1 MLLGTALLLPFRT
14 PSTHIGLVTM
24 TQVLVGL
31 GSALFTTCGQLAVMA
46 PISHQ
51 EVAVVIGIWGMFGS
65 IGAAV
70 GLAIAGAIWNNV
82 LPEQLYQ
89 RLPEDSKNQSSTIFG
104 DIVVQMSYADG
115 SPERDAIVDAY
126 GDVQRK
132 LVIAGACFMPL
143 ILASIYIWKNINVKK
158 LEEEKGNQTRGN
170 VW

>member
-1 MLLGTALLLPFRT
+1 MLLGTGLLIPFRQ

-24 TQVLVGL
+24 TQVLIGL
-31 GSALFTTCGQLAVMA
+31 GAALFTTCGQLAIMA

-51 EVAVVIGIWGMFGS
+51 EIAVVIGIWGMFGS
-65 IGAAV
+65 VGAAV
-70 GLAIAGAIWNNV
+70 GLAISGGIWNNI

-89 RLPEDSKNQSSTIFG
+89 RLPEESKSLASTIFG
-104 DIVVQMSYADG
+104 DIEQQMKYLDG
-115 SPERDAIVDAY
+115 SPERDAIVGAY

-143 ILASIYIWKNINVKK
+143 ILASIYIWKDINVKK
-158 LEEEKGNQTRGN
+158 LEDEKGNQTRGN